1 VSELDLR
8 RSRNREG
15 RGRKNSTDD
24 ASMGQS
30 LMKLFFDNSC
40 HKEVKV
46 KSSTAPTSIGIGA
59 GGIVVKLFD
68 RLC

>member
-1 VSELDLR
+1 
-8 RSRNREG
+8 
-15 RGRKNSTDD
+15 
-24 ASMGQS
+24 MGQS
-30 LMKLFFDNSC
+30 LMKLFFDNSY

-59 GGIVVKLFD
+59 GGIVIKLFD